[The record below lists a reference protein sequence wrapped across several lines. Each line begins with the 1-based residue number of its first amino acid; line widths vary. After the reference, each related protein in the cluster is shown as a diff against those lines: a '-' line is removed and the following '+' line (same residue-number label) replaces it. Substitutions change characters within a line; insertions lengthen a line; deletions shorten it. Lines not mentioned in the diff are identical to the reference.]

1 MDLAK
6 FKQQPIMGIMRDVSM
21 EIIDPLLE
29 TVIDSGL
36 KTIEIAMNTKNAEHL
51 IRQAVKKSAGR
62 LTIGAGTVLD
72 LETLQTALQAG
83 ATFIVMPTFIPEIVQ
98 YCVTNKIP
106 VFPGALTPQ
115 EIFSA
120 WRSGAT
126 MVKVFPAKTFGPEYF
141 KELKGPFKDIELL
154 ACSGVS
160 PANLKIYLA
169 NGASAVAF
177 GSSVFRPDW
186 LDNREFP
193 SINRRISQY
202 LAALINS

>member
-1 MDLAK
+1 MDIAK

-21 EIIDPLLE
+21 DILDPLLE

-36 KTIEIAMNTKNAEHL
+36 KTIEITMNTKNAEQL
-51 IRQAVKKSAGR
+51 IRQTVKKAAGR

-72 LETLQTALQAG
+72 LETLQAALQAG
-83 ATFIVMPTFIPEIVQ
+83 ATFIVMPTLVPEVVQ

-115 EIFSA
+115 EVFNA

-126 MVKVFPAKTFGPEYF
+126 MVKVFPAKAFGPEYF
-141 KELKGPFKDIELL
+141 KELKGPFKNIELL
-154 ACSGVS
+154 ACSGVT
-160 PANLKIYLA
+160 PANLKKYLT

-177 GSSVFRPDW
+177 GSSVFRQDW

-193 SINRRISQY
+193 SIHRRISQY

>member
-1 MDLAK
+1 MDIAK
-6 FKQQPIMGIMRDVSM
+6 FKQQPIMGIMRDIDM
-21 EIIDPLLE
+21 DIIDPLLE

-36 KTIEIAMNTKNAEHL
+36 QTIEIAMNTKNAEQVLRHT
-51 IRQAVKKSAGR
+51 VKKAASC
-62 LTIGAGTVLD
+62 LTVGAGTVLD
-72 LETLQTALQAG
+72 LATLKTALQAG
-83 ATFIVMPTFIPEIVQ
+83 ATFIVLPTLVPEVVQ
-98 YCVTNKIP
+98 YCTANKIP

-115 EIFSA
+115 EIFNA
-120 WRSGAT
+120 WQAGAT

-141 KELKGPFKDIELL
+141 KELKGPFKNIELL

-186 LDNREFP
+186 LANREFP

-202 LAALINS
+202 LAALINE